1 MELQVKVRIVPP
13 EKEILND
20 ETGLVVKGSDIL
32 NQMRINNMWKNDK
45 QGKYASA
52 MFDGQTFK
60 FRLGEEMVLP
70 ITVAK
75 HLRRMSAVCVGS
87 DKLNG
92 PLMPFLELGE
102 TYDPMRPVPVK
113 VESAT
118 TCPICHVEQESF
130 PALMRHQM
138 KEHSDLFKEKE
149 VVAEPKKK
157 IAWDAPKKQGS
168 TTTDEVWEGQ

>member
-1 MELQVKVRIVPP
+1 MDMQVTVRIVSP

-60 FRLGEEMVLP
+60 FRIGEEVTLP
-70 ITVAK
+70 LIVAR

-102 TYDPMRPVPVK
+102 MHDPMRPVPVK
-113 VESAT
+113 MESAT
-118 TCPICHVEQESF
+118 TCPICHIEQDSF
-130 PALMRHQM
+130 PALMRHQV
-138 KEHSDLFKEKE
+138 KEHSDLFKEE
-149 VVAEPKKK
+149 VKAESKKK
-157 IAWDAPKKQGS
+157 IAWDAPAS
-168 TTTDEVWEGQ
+168 TTTDQADDL